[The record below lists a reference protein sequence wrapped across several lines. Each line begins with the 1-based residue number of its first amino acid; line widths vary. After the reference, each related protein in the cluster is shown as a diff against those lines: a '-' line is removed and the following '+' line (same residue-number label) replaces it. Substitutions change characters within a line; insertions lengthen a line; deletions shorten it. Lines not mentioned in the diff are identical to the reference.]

1 MANRLINE
9 KSPYLLQHARNPVDW
24 YPWCEEAFS
33 RARSENKPILLSI
46 GYSTCHWCHVMERE
60 SFNDPKIAETMN
72 SHFVCIK
79 LDREERPDLD
89 HIYITAVS
97 SLTGS
102 AGWPLNV
109 FLTPELK
116 PFFGGTYFSPEP
128 GPGRIS
134 WPDLLR
140 MLAKAWADPAQHL
153 KIMDSADELTQLIIS
168 IASSGSGSQKIDPD
182 LPEAAFKAFEKS
194 HDKVWGGFSRA
205 PKFPSPSILSFLL
218 SYHAHAGRSKRT
230 EGQKALQM
238 ALLTL
243 RGMARGG
250 IFDQLG
256 GGFHRYSTDSRW
268 LVPHFEKMLYDNAQL
283 ICSYL
288 EAFRITGDLFFKKTA
303 EETILYILR
312 DMSHPEGGFF
322 SAEDADSLP
331 SNADSASREAV
342 IGKKEEGAFYVW
354 PLSEVKD
361 LLGDR
366 DAGIVSYRY
375 GLRPGGNVENDPY
388 GEFRGKNILYREKSI
403 EETARKFGMSVP
415 AVTGILE
422 QANMRLL
429 EYRNKRPRPH
439 LDDKIITEWNG
450 MMISALAK
458 AFQVLGDKKYLIA
471 GSRCAEFIK
480 TSLFDPEEK
489 RLFRIW
495 RDGDRKIE
503 APAGDYAF
511 LIHGVLDLYES
522 GPDPRWLDWAL
533 ELSEILIRRFY
544 DSANG
549 GFFTNPHFPDPN
561 LIARFKETHDGV
573 IPSAGSVATIALY
586 RLARHT
592 DRRDLAHIAE
602 STLKSFIPAMQ
613 SHPGSAPAML
623 LSLDFALGNP
633 ESAETRKS

>member
-24 YPWCEEAFS
+24 YPWSEEAFS

-60 SFNDPKIAETMN
+60 SFSDPKIAETMN

-153 KIMDSADELTQLIIS
+153 KIMDSADELTRLIIS
-168 IASSGSGSQKIDPD
+168 IASSGGGSQKIDPD

-312 DMSHPEGGFF
+312 DMIDPEGGFF

-375 GLRPGGNVENDPY
+375 GLRPGGNVDNDPY

-439 LDDKIITEWNG
+439 LDDQIITEWNG

-458 AFQVLGDKKYLIA
+458 AFTVLGD
-471 GSRCAEFIK
+471 
-480 TSLFDPEEK
+480 
-489 RLFRIW
+489 
-495 RDGDRKIE
+495 
-503 APAGDYAF
+503 
-511 LIHGVLDLYES
+511 
-522 GPDPRWLDWAL
+522 
-533 ELSEILIRRFY
+533 
-544 DSANG
+544 N
-549 GFFTNPHFPDPN
+549 
-561 LIARFKETHDGV
+561 
-573 IPSAGSVATIALY
+573 
-586 RLARHT
+586 
-592 DRRDLAHIAE
+592 
-602 STLKSFIPAMQ
+602 
-613 SHPGSAPAML
+613 
-623 LSLDFALGNP
+623 
-633 ESAETRKS
+633 